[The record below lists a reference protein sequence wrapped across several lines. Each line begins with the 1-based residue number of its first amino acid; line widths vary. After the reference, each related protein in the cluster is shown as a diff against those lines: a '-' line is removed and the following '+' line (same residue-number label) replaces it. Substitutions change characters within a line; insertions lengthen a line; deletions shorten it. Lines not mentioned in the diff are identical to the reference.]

1 MSVLRSGRQWGAPD
15 YRGTQR
21 RQAIAI
27 GRRGRYVGGMPDA
40 TTTPK
45 VSPDLSRPLFIGNEI
60 YRRANFAPKHP
71 LSVPRVPSTIDLSR
85 ALEWL
90 PDDAYLESSQASPE
104 DLLRFHDAGYIDALR
119 RGERDNAL
127 PEDLRQRHNL
137 GTTENPIHDT
147 MFSRPATSAGA
158 MLAAADLL
166 AAADAG
172 KTGGNPDG
180 SRAVVYSPAGGTHHG
195 RPGRASGFCYLNDL
209 ALAILRL
216 LDRGMS
222 NIYYVDFDAHHGDGV
237 QDAFHDEAR
246 VFTLS
251 IHEDGRWPFSGD
263 FHDRAGGQ
271 ARNVPVP
278 REFNDAELDLIVDEV
293 VVPIGRALGPQIVVI
308 QCGADALADD
318 PLSRLELSNTALWR
332 AVGRTAA
339 LADRVL
345 VTGGGGYNP
354 WSVARCWTGVWAT
367 LNGFAIPERLPSP
380 AEAVL
385 RGLSWS
391 RAAGRNPPEHWF
403 TTLADPA
410 NSRPVRDA
418 VWQIIDTIRA
428 QDPVQANLAVSQ

>member
-1 MSVLRSGRQWGAPD
+1 MSGRWSRRQWGAPD
-15 YRGTQR
+15 YHSTQI
-21 RQAIAI
+21 RQAIALQ
-27 GRRGRYVGGMPDA
+27 GRGRYVVGMPDA
-40 TTTPK
+40 TTTRTNT
-45 VSPDLSRPLFIGNEI
+45 PDLSRPLFIGNEI
-60 YRRANFAPKHP
+60 YRRANFGPKHP
-71 LSVPRVPSTIDLSR
+71 LSVPRVPATIDLIR

-90 PDDAYLESSQASPE
+90 PDDAYFESSPALPE
-104 DLLRFHDAGYIDALR
+104 ELLRFHDAGYVDALR
-119 RGERDNAL
+119 RGEREKAL
-127 PEDLRQRHNL
+127 PEELRRRHNL
-137 GTTENPIHDT
+137 GKMENPIHDT

-166 AAADAG
+166 ASADIG
-172 KTGGNPDG
+172 QVSG
-180 SRAVVYSPAGGTHHG
+180 RAVIYSPAGGTHHG
-195 RPGRASGFCYLNDL
+195 RPDRASGFCYLNDL

-216 LDRGMS
+216 LDQGMS

-237 QDAFHDEAR
+237 QDAFHDDDR

-251 IHEDGRWPFSGD
+251 IHEDGRWPNTGAL
-263 FHDRAGGQ
+263 HDRAGGH
-271 ARNVPVP
+271 ARNIPVP
-278 REFNDAELDLIVDEV
+278 REFNDAELDLIVDEI
-293 VVPIGRALGPQIVVI
+293 VVPIGRSLSPQIVVI
-308 QCGADALADD
+308 QCGADGLADD
-318 PLSRLELSNTALWR
+318 PLSRLELSNNALWR

-367 LNGFAIPERLPSP
+367 LNGIDIPESLPQS

-410 NSRPVRDA
+410 NSQPVRDA
-418 VWQIIDTIRA
+418 VRQTIDIILADDPAYTKLSVA
-428 QDPVQANLAVSQ
+428 Q

>member
-1 MSVLRSGRQWGAPD
+1 MS
-15 YRGTQR
+15 
-21 RQAIAI
+21 
-27 GRRGRYVGGMPDA
+27 DA
-40 TTTPK
+40 AMTADNK
-45 VSPDLSRPLFIGNEI
+45 PDLSRPLFIGNEI
-60 YRRANFAPKHP
+60 YRRANFGPKHP
-71 LSVPRVPSTIDLSR
+71 LSVPRVPATIDLVR
-85 ALEWL
+85 ALGWL
-90 PDDAYLESSQASPE
+90 TDDAYFESSQASPE
-104 DLLRFHDAGYIDALR
+104 DLLRFHDAGYVDALR
-119 RGERDNAL
+119 RGERQKAL

-137 GTTENPIHDT
+137 GKMENPIHDT

-166 AAADAG
+166 AAADV
-172 KTGGNPDG
+172 G

-195 RPGRASGFCYLNDL
+195 RPDRASGFCYLNDL

-216 LDRGMS
+216 LDQGMT

-237 QDAFHDEAR
+237 QDAFHDDAR

-251 IHEDGRWPFSGD
+251 IHEDGRWPFSGEL
-263 FHDRAGGQ
+263 HDRAGGQ
-271 ARNVPVP
+271 ARNIPVP
-278 REFNDAELDLIVDEV
+278 RQFNDAELDLIVDEV
-293 VVPIGRALGPQIVVI
+293 VVPIGQALSPQIVVI

-318 PLSRLELSNTALWR
+318 PLSRLELSNNALWR

-339 LADRVL
+339 LADKVL

-367 LNGFAIPERLPSP
+367 LNGIDIPERLPQS

-410 NSRPVRDA
+410 NTHPVRDP

-428 QDPVQANLAVSQ
+428 DDPLEANLAVSR

>member
-1 MSVLRSGRQWGAPD
+1 
-15 YRGTQR
+15 
-21 RQAIAI
+21 
-27 GRRGRYVGGMPDA
+27 MPDA
-40 TTTPK
+40 TTSREK
-45 VSPDLSRPLFIGNEI
+45 SPDLSRPLFIGNEI
-60 YRRANFAPKHP
+60 YRRANFGPKHP
-71 LSVPRVPSTIDLSR
+71 LSVPRVPATIDLAR
-85 ALEWL
+85 ALGWL
-90 PDDAYLESSQASPE
+90 PDGIYLESSQALPE
-104 DLLRFHDAGYIDALR
+104 ELLRFHDSGYVDALR

-127 PEDLRQRHNL
+127 PEELRQRHNL
-137 GTTENPIHDT
+137 GRMENPIHDT
-147 MFSRPATSAGA
+147 MYSRPATSAGA

-166 AAADAG
+166 AAADMGAV
-172 KTGGNPDG
+172 GG
-180 SRAVVYSPAGGTHHG
+180 RAVVYSPAGGTHHG
-195 RPGRASGFCYLNDL
+195 RPDRASGFCYLNDL

-216 LDRGMS
+216 LDQGMT

-237 QDAFHDEAR
+237 QDAFHDDDR

-251 IHEDGRWPFSGD
+251 IHEDGRWPFSGELN
-263 FHDRAGGQ
+263 DRAGGQ

-278 REFNDAELDLIVDEV
+278 RQFNDAELDLIVDEV
-293 VVPIGRALGPQIVVI
+293 VAPLGRALRPQIVVI

-318 PLSRLELSNTALWR
+318 PLSRLELSNNALWR

-367 LNGFAIPERLPSP
+367 LNGFAIPERLPQS

-391 RAAGRNPPEHWF
+391 RAAGRNPPDHWF
-403 TTLADPA
+403 TTLADPG
-410 NSRPVRDA
+410 NTHPVRDS

-428 QDPVQANLAVSQ
+428 DNPLDTTLSVVR